1 VCRYLTEDVS
11 FYREA
16 GRMNIPEQ
24 HLFVVAEQAI
34 SDVFSQVGDDGWARP
49 IAAEGAMSG
58 GTARDVVIAHA
69 RDDQWVGHTLSGGTI
84 SDGKALFPEEP
95 LGTDLLAGWLEVS
108 DRARAAALAL
118 DEPDRPVHL
127 SFGDFS
133 ARDYLQQIITY
144 RALQAWDLARALEL
158 ADPLSDELV
167 TGLAGMLAPIAEQ
180 WRAWGVFGP
189 EVEAPA
195 GADTRQRLLCLTGRR
210 P

>member
-1 VCRYLTEDVS
+1 MS
-11 FYREA
+11 
-16 GRMNIPEQ
+16 IPEQ
-24 HLFVVAEQAI
+24 HLFLLAEQAI
-34 SDVFSQVGDDGWARP
+34 SDVFEQVGDDGWARP
-49 IAAEGAMSG
+49 IAAEGAMTG

-84 SDGKALFPEEP
+84 AAGEAMFPEQP
-95 LGTDLLAGWLEVS
+95 LPDLKPANLLAGWREIS
-108 DRARAAALAL
+108 ERARAAALEL

-127 SFGDFS
+127 SFGEPGDFS

-144 RALQAWDLARALEL
+144 RALQAWDLARAFEL

-167 TGLAGMLAPIAEQ
+167 AGLAEMLAPVAEQ

-189 EVEAPA
+189 EVDAPA
-195 GADTRQRLLCLTGRR
+195 DADARHRLLALTGRR

>member
-1 VCRYLTEDVS
+1 MT
-11 FYREA
+11 
-16 GRMNIPEQ
+16 IPEQ
-24 HLFVVAEQAI
+24 HLFILAEQAI
-34 SDVFSQVGDDGWARP
+34 SDVFEQVDRSGRDGWARP

-84 SDGKALFPEEP
+84 EDGKALFPEEP
-95 LGTDLLAGWLEVS
+95 LGANLLAGWLEIS
-108 DRARAAALAL
+108 ERARAAALAL

-127 SFGDFS
+127 SFGSFGDFS

-158 ADPLSDELV
+158 ADPLTDELV
-167 TGLAGMLAPIAEQ
+167 TGLAELLAPVAEQ

-189 EVEAPA
+189 EVAVPA
-195 GADTRQRLLCLTGRR
+195 DATPRHRLLGLTGRR